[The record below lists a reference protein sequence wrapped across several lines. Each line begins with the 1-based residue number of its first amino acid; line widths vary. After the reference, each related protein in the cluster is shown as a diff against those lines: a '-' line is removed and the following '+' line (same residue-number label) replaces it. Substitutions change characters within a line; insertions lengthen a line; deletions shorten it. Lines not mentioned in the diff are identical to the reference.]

1 MTEIR
6 TRQAR
11 EEDIDSIREMFRI
24 AYGEDYPYRD
34 FYDREWL
41 KRSIYGERMVV
52 AVAEDV
58 VTGRV
63 LGTGSVDMD
72 IGAHS
77 DLMGELGRLVVHPNA
92 RGRGVGTALMRYRLE
107 LVQDRLH
114 VAIIDNRT
122 AQPFTQQIAQK
133 LRCAPVGF
141 LPLKHRFTNR
151 ESIATFARHFSPAL
165 ELRRNHPRV
174 VPAVAPLAHLAMNNV
189 ALASDVI
196 VDEST
201 SPHPCDDDFE
211 LSAFDSERMPD
222 LLRIAR
228 GRVRKR
234 DVFGPM
240 RLHYGFFKLTARQAS
255 FLVAR
260 RPGAPRDAIAG
271 ALGFL
276 HDDVERNIQVFE
288 LIAASDD
295 SVRFLFTSLLERARD
310 LGVEYIEVEVNAHG
324 TRLQRTLLEVGFLP
338 AAYIPA
344 MVFHEV
350 ERLDVV
356 KMVRLL
362 VPPTLGE
369 VHLIHE
375 MRPIFEEVMGNFR
388 TRAVLPRIAAS
399 IGELGIFDGLN
410 DEQARR
416 LASAMT
422 VREYG
427 VGEDLCRAGEEA
439 DELLVLI
446 EGRADVLL
454 GTGNVVGQVEAGD
467 VVGENALLAETTRTA
482 SVVGARPSVA
492 AVLTRNRLREIRNR
506 RPDIAVVLYRN
517 LARELGRKLR
527 DADVAIDRQGNGGRG
542 PGSDRA

>member
-1 MTEIR
+1 MTGIR
-6 TRQAR
+6 TRLAR
-11 EEDIDSIREMFRI
+11 EEDIDRIQEMFRL
-24 AYGEDYPYRD
+24 AYGSDYAYRD

-41 KRSIYGERMVV
+41 KRSIYGDRMVV

-58 VTGRV
+58 ITGQV
-63 LGTGSVDMD
+63 VGTGSVDMD

-77 DLMGELGRLVVHPNA
+77 DLVGELGRLVVHPDA

-107 LVQDRLH
+107 FVQDRLH

-122 AQPFTQQIAQK
+122 AQPYTQKMALK
-133 LRCAPVGF
+133 LRCASVGF
-141 LPLKHRFTNR
+141 LPLKHRFSKR

-165 ELRRNHPRV
+165 DLRRNHPRV
-174 VPAVAPLAHLAMNNV
+174 VPAVAPMAHLAMNNV

-196 VDEST
+196 VDESI
-201 SPHPCDDDFE
+201 SPHPWDDDFRV
-211 LSAFDSERMPD
+211 SAFDSERMPD

-228 GRVRKR
+228 GRVRER

-276 HDDVERNIQVFE
+276 HDDGEKNIQIFE
-288 LIAASDD
+288 LIAASDA
-295 SVRFLFTSLLERARD
+295 SVRFLFQSLLERARE
-310 LGVEYIEVEVNAHG
+310 LGVEYIEVEVSAHG
-324 TRLQRTLLEVGFLP
+324 TRLQRTLLELGFLP
-338 AAYIPA
+338 GAYIPA

-369 VHLIHE
+369 VHLE
-375 MRPIFEEVMGNFR
+375 PEVRPIFEEVMGNFR
-388 TRAVLPRIAAS
+388 TRAVLPRISAS
-399 IGELGIFDGLN
+399 IGELAIFEGLN

-416 LASAMT
+416 FASAMT
-422 VREYG
+422 LREYEPG
-427 VGEDLCRAGEEA
+427 DVLFRAGEEA
-439 DELLVLI
+439 EEFLVLI
-446 EGRADVLL
+446 EGRGKVLL
-454 GTGNVVGQVEAGD
+454 GTGNLVGEVGAGD
-467 VVGENALLAETTRTA
+467 VVGENALLAQARRTG
-482 SVVGARPSVA
+482 SVEATEAVVA
-492 AVLTRNRLREIRNR
+492 AVMTRDRLREIRNR

-527 DADVAIDRQGNGGRG
+527 EADITIDRNGQG
-542 PGSDRA
+542 